1 MKKNTNCFEESKLKV
16 CGGVI
21 ECRLEELGE
30 ITLEAIKNAADARY
44 VIWKE
49 KIEKYHYIGHG
60 KLCGIQLRYL
70 VKSEHYGWIGAM
82 SFSSGAWRLEG
93 RDKWI
98 GWSEENRRKNLRRII
113 CNSRFLIFPN
123 VRVKNLA
130 SHILSRSLQQI
141 GKDWEEKSG
150 VKPAL
155 METFV
160 ERGRYSGTCYKAAN
174 FQWVGETRGRG
185 RQDSKHENGVAVKD
199 IYVYPMQS
207 NIQKELCAGQ
217 EPNAEAK
224 AAEDWVEEEFERAE
238 LGDER
243 LRRRLYEIT
252 RDFYGK
258 PQASI
263 PQSCRSKPRIKAAYR
278 FMDNKG
284 ITMEKILKAHYH
296 TTEQRLRKERTVLAV
311 QDTTSLNYSP
321 HPATENL
328 GLIGYNKDKT
338 IGLMVHD
345 TMVFN
350 LEGTPLGLLNV
361 QCWSRDKKQYGKKHQ
376 RHQLPIEEK
385 ESKKWLISYQAAA
398 EAQKR
403 NPKTVIVSVGD
414 READIY
420 ELFEV
425 ALKNPKGPRLLI
437 RAVQNR
443 VLSNEQGHVWDYI
456 EKKPV
461 GGIQCIKV
469 PRKAKQPTREAKLAI
484 RFGEVELK
492 PPRLKKEKENIKVWA
507 ILVREE
513 NAPESVRPL
522 EWMLYTTTSVNT
534 FEEAVEKLEWYT
546 KRWGIEVY
554 HKTLK
559 SGCKI
564 EERQLGKAERIE
576 TCLAIDMVVA
586 WRIYYLT
593 KLGRETPDMPC
604 SVFFEESE
612 WKALVVFKTKNSVAP
627 TQPPKLRDA
636 IRMVASLGG
645 FLGRK
650 SDGEP
655 GTKTLWLGLQRLD
668 DITDTWKIFN
678 KIYATNSGTS

>member
-1 MKKNTNCFEESKLKV
+1 MKKNINCFVGER
-16 CGGVI
+16 I
-21 ECRLEELGE
+21 ECRLKELGE
-30 ITLEAIKNAADARY
+30 ITLEAIENAADDRY
-44 VIWKE
+44 EIWKE

-70 VKSEHYGWIGAM
+70 VRSEHYGWIGAM

-98 GWSEENRRKNLRRII
+98 GWSEKNRNENLRRVI

-130 SHILSRSLQQI
+130 SHILSRSVQQI

-150 VKPAL
+150 VEPVL

-160 ERGRYSGTCYKAAN
+160 EKGRYLGTCYKAAN

-185 RQDSKHENGVAVKD
+185 RQDRRHEHRVPVKD
-199 IYVYPMQS
+199 IYVYPMKD
-207 NIQKELCAGQ
+207 NIQEELCVGQ
-217 EPNAEAK
+217 DPNTELNAP
-224 AAEDWVEEEFERAE
+224 EDWVEEELEKAE

-243 LRRRLYEIT
+243 LRKRLYEIV

-263 PQSCRSKPRIKAAYR
+263 PQACRSRARTKAAYR
-278 FMDNKG
+278 FMDNKE
-284 ITMEKILKAHYH
+284 ITMEKILKAHYD
-296 TTEQRLRKERTVLAV
+296 TTVQRLRKEKTVLAV
-311 QDTTSLNYSP
+311 QDTTSLNYSA

-328 GLIGYNKDKT
+328 GPIGYNKDKT

-361 QCWSRDKKQYGKKHQ
+361 QCWRRDKKKYGKKHR
-376 RHQLPIEEK
+376 RHKLSIEEK

-398 EAQKR
+398 EAQKQ

-420 ELFEV
+420 ELFEM
-425 ALKNPKGPRLLI
+425 ALKNPKGPKLLI
-437 RAVQNR
+437 RAAQDRIV
-443 VLSNEQGHVWDYI
+443 STEQEHVWDYMQ
-456 EKKPV
+456 EKIVSGK
-461 GGIQCIKV
+461 QYIKV
-469 PRKAKQPTREAKLAI
+469 PRKAKQPARDAELTI

-492 PPRLKKEKENIKVWA
+492 PPCLKKENIKVWA
-507 ILVREE
+507 ILAREE
-513 NAPESVRPL
+513 NAPESMQPL
-522 EWMLYTTTSVNT
+522 EWLLYATMPVNT
-534 FEEAVEKLEWYT
+534 FEEAVEKLAWYT
-546 KRWGIEVY
+546 KRWGIEIY

-564 EERQLGKAERIE
+564 EERQLGQAERIE
-576 TCLAIDMVVA
+576 TCLAIDMVIA

-593 KLGRETPDMPC
+593 KLGRETPDIPC

-612 WKALVVFKTKNSVAP
+612 WKALVVFKTKNPVAP
-627 TQPPKLRDA
+627 TQPPNLREA
-636 IRMVASLGG
+636 IRMIASLGG

-655 GTKTLWLGLQRLD
+655 GTKTLWLGLQSLD
-668 DITDTWKIFN
+668 NITETWKIFN
-678 KIYATNSGTS
+678 KIYDADSLPP

>member
-1 MKKNTNCFEESKLKV
+1 MKKNINCFAGEK
-16 CGGVI
+16 I
-21 ECRLEELGE
+21 ECRLKELGK
-30 ITLEAIKNAADARY
+30 ITLEVIENAADARY
-44 VIWKE
+44 GIWKE

-70 VKSEHYGWIGAM
+70 VRSEHYGWIGAM

-98 GWSEENRRKNLRRII
+98 GWSEENRKENLRRVI

-130 SHILSRSLQQI
+130 SHILSRSVQQI

-150 VKPAL
+150 VEPVL

-160 ERGRYSGTCYKAAN
+160 EKGRYLGTCYRAAN

-185 RQDSKHENGVAVKD
+185 RQDRRHEQRVPVKD
-199 IYVYPMQS
+199 IYMYPMKD
-207 NIQKELCAGQ
+207 NIQEELCVGQ
-217 EPNAEAK
+217 EPKAEVQVP
-224 AAEDWVEEEFERAE
+224 EDWVEEEFEKAE

-243 LRRRLYEIT
+243 LRKRLYEIV

-258 PQASI
+258 PQANI
-263 PQSCRSKPRIKAAYR
+263 PQACRSRARTKAAYR
-278 FMDNKG
+278 FMDNEE
-284 ITMEKILKAHYH
+284 ITMGKILKAHYH
-296 TTEQRLRKERTVLAV
+296 TTVQRLRKEKTVLAV
-311 QDTTSLNYSP
+311 QDTTSLNYST

-328 GLIGYNKDKT
+328 GPIGYNKDKT

-361 QCWSRDKKQYGKKHQ
+361 QCWVRDKEEYGK
-376 RHQLPIEEK
+376 RHRRHKLPIEEK
-385 ESKKWLISYQAAA
+385 ESRKWLISYQAAA
-398 EAQKR
+398 EAQKQ
-403 NPKTVIVSVGD
+403 NPKTMIVSVGD

-425 ALKNPKGPRLLI
+425 ALKNPKGPKLLI
-437 RAVQNR
+437 RAVQER
-443 VLSNEQGHVWDYI
+443 VLSNEQEHVWDYMQ
-456 EKKPV
+456 KKTA
-461 GGIQCIKV
+461 GGKQYIKV
-469 PRKAKQPTREAKLAI
+469 PRKANKPARETEMRI

-492 PPRLKKEKENIKVWA
+492 PPQIKKEKENIKVWA
-507 ILVREE
+507 ILAREE
-513 NAPESVRPL
+513 NVPESVQPL
-522 EWMLYTTTSVNT
+522 EWLLYATTPVNT

-546 KRWGIEVY
+546 KRWGIEIY

-564 EERQLGKAERIE
+564 EERQLGQAERIE
-576 TCLAIDMVVA
+576 TCLAIDMVIA

-593 KLGRETPDMPC
+593 KLGRETPDIPC

-612 WKALVVFKTKNSVAP
+612 WKALVVFKTKNPVAP
-627 TQPPKLRDA
+627 AQPPNLREA
-636 IRMVASLGG
+636 IRMIASLGG

-655 GTKTLWLGLQRLD
+655 GTKTLWLGLQSLD
-668 DITDTWKIFN
+668 NITETWKIFN
-678 KIYATNSGTS
+678 KIYDADSLPP